1 MIDEYEIKL
10 QQKHRIFA
18 EVRDANSPERR
29 SGERRQE
36 SSTRR
41 RLQERRSQN
50 LAVEIERRREQRRN
64 SERRTFEERRVTSD
78 YSQERLEEERKRLDP
93 INRMDVAFKAMSILF
108 FAIASLIVYLASRGL

>member
-10 QQKHRIFA
+10 QQKHRVFS
-18 EVRDANSPERR
+18 EVKDANASERR
-29 SGERRQE
+29 SGDRRQE

-41 RLQERRSQN
+41 RLQERRNQN
-50 LAVEIERRREQRRN
+50 LAVEIERRQEQRRN